1 MDSSCCYDIDHPSR
15 KRKGNHRRVVETSDG
30 NLRILALISDL
41 GNDGDNG
48 GGSRKRLRRDDRSN
62 AIVSSPKPV
71 RPVSASGGGAVKLNN
86 RGDMNLG
93 AFEKHTKGIG
103 MKLLMKMGYNGGG
116 LGKNEKGILS
126 PIEAESRPKN
136 MGIGF
141 DFMAERRRPTSFV
154 KAKMAPKTEITKK
167 PSLNATTSPSDKEI
181 KVIKL
186 KRQQDL
192 MEEHKP
198 NEQSRRSGMEK
209 KRSKGVDLLEKAM
222 ADMKRPLGGILAD
235 FKNLSLS
242 DTSSR
247 CILAM

>member
-1 MDSSCCYDIDHPSR
+1 MKPN
-15 KRKGNHRRVVETSDG
+15 NH
-30 NLRILALISDL
+30 
-41 GNDGDNG
+41 
-48 GGSRKRLRRDDRSN
+48 
-62 AIVSSPKPV
+62 
-71 RPVSASGGGAVKLNN
+71 
-86 RGDMNLG
+86 GDMNLG

-141 DFMAERRRPTSFV
+141 DFMAERRRPTLFV
-154 KAKMAPKTEITKK
+154 KAKVAPKTEITKK
-167 PSLNATTSPSDKEI
+167 PSLNTTTRSPSEKEI
-181 KVIKL
+181 EVIKL

-198 NEQSRRSGMEK
+198 NEQSRLSGMEK

>member
-1 MDSSCCYDIDHPSR
+1 MDSIDHPSR
-15 KRKGNHRRVVETSDG
+15 KRKGNHRRFVETSDG
-30 NLRILALISDL
+30 NLRILALLSDH
-41 GNDGDNG
+41 GDGGDN

-62 AIVSSPKPV
+62 AVVSSPKPV
-71 RPVSASGGGAVKLNN
+71 RSVKPNN

-167 PSLNATTSPSDKEI
+167 PSLNTSTSSPSEKEI

-209 KRSKGVDLLEKAM
+209 KRTKGVDLLEKAM